1 MKQIIALVVLALV
14 QPFTHGQSSQKG
26 IAMYEYQITNEKLL
40 IKEAALE
47 FDADETLFTYNRTEP
62 TQNPINEGI
71 TESDN
76 KINVSISNSDN
87 QGFATYRNFT
97 KKEIINRS
105 PKVGKLFEA
114 FTYDDE
120 WIFFNWEIKN
130 QFKKIGQFNAQKAI
144 GRFRGRTYIA
154 WFTEEI
160 PLPYGPWKLFGLP
173 GLIIEAE
180 DDEQMFKA
188 RLLSIKYPC
197 GCDIAIEKPT
207 AGENKT
213 LRQYVEFRENIHRMI
228 FEKMKAR
235 LPRDKANSMRFNP
248 KKNEGR
254 KYWDEKIFEW
264 ETERQKKD

>member
-1 MKQIIALVVLALV
+1 MKQIIALVIFILIHA
-14 QPFTHGQSSQKG
+14 FNYGQTSQKG
-26 IAMYEYQITNEKLL
+26 IAMYEYQIPNEKLL
-40 IKEAALE
+40 IKEATLE
-47 FDADETLFTYNRTEP
+47 FDQDQTLFTYNRTKSR
-62 TQNPINEGI
+62 QKGFDDKIAD
-71 TESDN
+71 SDN
-76 KINVSISNSDN
+76 KINVSISTADE
-87 QGFATYRNFT
+87 QGFVTYRDFK

-105 PKVGKLFEA
+105 PKVGKLFDA
-114 FTYDDE
+114 FTYDDK
-120 WIFFNWEIKN
+120 WISFNWEIKN

-207 AGENKT
+207 ARENKT

-228 FEKMKAR
+228 FEKMRAR
-235 LPRDKANSMRFNP
+235 LPREKANSMRFMP
-248 KKNEGR
+248 TKDEGR
-254 KYWDEKIFEW
+254 KYWDERIFEW